1 MSWFTKLFAP
11 VKTTAKNTA
20 EVKTDGSPKMD
31 LAERSDSTR
40 HSLEQQIRVYLEAA
54 RYLATCGRFNEEKF
68 DRVESILSKVP
79 TGSMDSAK
87 RAELKEHV
95 KHLLPDHGVSPW
107 DQVKIREHESLS
119 VAVGTFAKLLMELR
133 PDERSREF
141 IKWSRDQIR
150 EIESLIQKSD

>member
-1 MSWFTKLFAP
+1 MSWFKELFAP
-11 VKTTAKNTA
+11 AKTTAKNAA
-20 EVKTDGSPKMD
+20 EVKVVGSPKIE
-31 LAERSDSTR
+31 LAEQSDSTR
-40 HSLEQQIRVYLEAA
+40 HALEQQIRVYLEAA

-68 DRVESILSKVP
+68 DQVESILSEVP

-95 KHLLPDHGVSPW
+95 KHLLPDHGLSPW
-107 DQVKIREHESLS
+107 DQVKIREHQSLS
-119 VAVGTFAKLLMELR
+119 VAVGTFAKLLLELR

>member
-1 MSWFTKLFAP
+1 MNWFTKLFTPATKATKNAAEGRP
-11 VKTTAKNTA
+11 V
-20 EVKTDGSPKMD
+20 GSPKVD
-31 LAERSDSTR
+31 SAEQSDSAR
-40 HSLEQQIRVYLEAA
+40 QSLEQQIRVYLEAA
-54 RYLATCGRFNEEKF
+54 RYLATCGRFNEDKF

-95 KHLLPDHGVSPW
+95 KHLIPDHGLSPW
-107 DQVKIREHESLS
+107 DQVKVREHQSLS
-119 VAVGTFAKLLMELR
+119 VAVGTFAKLLLELR

-141 IKWSRDQIR
+141 IKWSHDQIR